1 MTHKHFWRV
10 RHRVGT
16 VILFYCDGCP
26 QLLPRLVLKQEQT

>member
-10 RHRVGT
+10 RNRVGT

-26 QLLPRLVLKQEQT
+26 QMLPRRIEGAS